1 MDNKR
6 KEDGEHVEDPEREDE
21 DGGKQA
27 KESLLRRTLK
37 YLTMDR
43 SEEVSEEKKE
53 VVEMPEVEVKDEEA
67 KCQTEGERHTMRK
80 REATW
85 IRSKYDMVRRRRR
98 TPCVRSLVREKRQ
111 CRMRQGSDH
120 EMDRSSEEER

>member
-1 MDNKR
+1 M
-6 KEDGEHVEDPEREDE
+6 
-21 DGGKQA
+21 
-27 KESLLRRTLK
+27 K

-85 IRSKYDMVRRRRR
+85 IRSRYDMVRRRRR

-111 CRMRQGSDH
+111 C
-120 EMDRSSEEER
+120 